1 LVVAGRTVVKDGQVS
16 GIDLDATEAKLRA
29 DFRRD
34 LTAYSAFRD
43 AWPSFSQGI
52 RAWYESPVYGCA

>member
-1 LVVAGRTVVKDGQVS
+1 VS
-16 GIDLDATEAKLRA
+16 GIDLNATEAKLRA

-52 RAWYESPVYGCA
+52 RAWYESPIYGCA